1 MPESARLLY
10 RNVHIDE
17 VQLAFNVAGLPY
29 YHADEAFDWQMNGTA
44 LKEGYAMSINISDV
58 EHVARLARLDLS
70 EEEKEMF
77 TAQLSAILKYAEKL
91 NELDTDNVEP
101 TTHVL
106 HVSNVMREDEVKE
119 SLPIEKVLR
128 NAPDDEDGQFK
139 VPAVLE

>member
-1 MPESARLLY
+1 L
-10 RNVHIDE
+10 
-17 VQLAFNVAGLPY
+17 
-29 YHADEAFDWQMNGTA
+29 
-44 LKEGYAMSINISDV
+44 SININDV
-58 EHVARLARLDLS
+58 EHVAKLARLDLS
-70 EEEKEMF
+70 EQEKEMF

-91 NELDTDNVEP
+91 KELDTEEVEP

-106 HVSNVMREDEVKE
+106 HLSNVMREDEVHE